1 MHCGGW
7 LILLHPAIYFS
18 GKEGFHKAAG
28 KAATTRGEFRGDFGE
43 SLTEKPEEII

>member
-18 GKEGFHKAAG
+18 GKEGFHKAAA
-28 KAATTRGEFRGDFGE
+28 KQQQREE
-43 SLTEKPEEII
+43 SLEEILVSQ